1 MVIRVAHEES
11 QQCHRLLQLPHLLVH
26 VRDDVQPVVELC
38 QVGKAGQ
45 RGSPPGEV
53 VTEAG
58 EEPVRQRQP
67 AGPNQGQGHPITGG
81 ASFVHRDSTV
91 SLKSASNSADT
102 LPTCVASIGNGGWR
116 PPGRGTNEYERIP
129 RSDREV
135 TVFVILG
142 LIVVFG
148 SIITGYLMHH
158 GELAV
163 LMQVNEFVIIGG
175 CGLGAMIAANRP
187 SVVKGIFVSLFG
199 LMKPNPYNR
208 RSYSEL
214 LQVLYNIFYAARKE
228 GLVGIEAHVEDPN
241 QSELFL
247 SYPSFHKNHHAVSF
261 LADTM
266 KVLLTGAVEDHHL
279 SEILELDLDQQHREA
294 MVIPTAVNTLA
305 DAMPGFGIVAA
316 VLGVIITMG
325 KIGGSPEEIGHS
337 VAAALVGTFLG
348 ILLAYGL
355 FQPLARALESRVSA
369 EGAYMACI
377 RTALLSFARGDPP
390 ITSVEFARRNIDPED
405 RPSFSELEDMTRR
418 KGS

>member
-1 MVIRVAHEES
+1 
-11 QQCHRLLQLPHLLVH
+11 
-26 VRDDVQPVVELC
+26 
-38 QVGKAGQ
+38 
-45 RGSPPGEV
+45 
-53 VTEAG
+53 
-58 EEPVRQRQP
+58 
-67 AGPNQGQGHPITGG
+67 
-81 ASFVHRDSTV
+81 
-91 SLKSASNSADT
+91 
-102 LPTCVASIGNGGWR
+102 
-116 PPGRGTNEYERIP
+116 
-129 RSDREV
+129 
-135 TVFVILG
+135 
-142 LIVVFG
+142 
-148 SIITGYLMHH
+148 
-158 GELAV
+158 
-163 LMQVNEFVIIGG
+163 
-175 CGLGAMIAANRP
+175 
-187 SVVKGIFVSLFG
+187 
-199 LMKPNPYNR
+199 
-208 RSYSEL
+208 
-214 LQVLYNIFYAARKE
+214 
-228 GLVGIEAHVEDPN
+228 
-241 QSELFL
+241 
-247 SYPSFHKNHHAVSF
+247 
-261 LADTM
+261 M